1 MKRSEPLGLL
11 CVWKIYGHVRSRRD
25 YIELW
30 IKDINPMDNT
40 VQTRKS
46 KSCVALILSNSVFAE
61 KETKKIKISMSTF

>member
-1 MKRSEPLGLL
+1 MKRSESLGLL
-11 CVWKIYGHVRSRRD
+11 GVWKIDGHVCSRRD

-46 KSCVALILSNSVFAE
+46 ISCVTLILSNSVFADEEE
-61 KETKKIKISMSTF
+61 KLLK

>member
-11 CVWKIYGHVRSRRD
+11 CVWKIYGHVRTRRD

-40 VQTRKS
+40 VQTRKGE
-46 KSCVALILSNSVFAE
+46 SCVALILSNSVFAE
-61 KETKKIKISMSTF
+61 KEKETIKISMSIF